1 MVDANMFDESDKE
14 LKYTTAEEILTGIDD
29 EQNAYWNSFLP
40 IFFDRMNTIMRR
52 SMLESMSEKDL
63 TASHAYYLI
72 ALNLE
77 GPQTLSELSKF
88 LDMDLST
95 SNRLFKALK
104 EKGLVTDD
112 RVSSTS
118 KKFHV
123 LLTSEGKKVSDY
135 VMEAAQNSANALFKN
150 ISTEDLHTVRSVLI
164 QALIESDSDFLS
176 YVKSPYTNPFYTYL
190 GTHPKKENIAV
201 PLMTNEEKKD

>member
-1 MVDANMFDESDKE
+1 MVNQNMTNESEKNLE
-14 LKYTTAEEILTGIDD
+14 YTPAEEILTGVDD

-52 SMLESMSEKDL
+52 SMLESIFDKDL

-95 SNRLFKALK
+95 SNRLFKVLK
-104 EKGLVTDD
+104 KKGLVTDD
-112 RVSSTS
+112 RTNTTS

-123 LLTSEGKKVSDY
+123 ILTPEGKIISDY
-135 VMEAAQNSANALFKN
+135 VMKTAQNSVNELFKN
-150 ISTEDLHTVRSVLI
+150 VSLEDLHTVRSILTQMLV
-164 QALIESDSDFLS
+164 ESDPDFLS

-201 PLMTNEEKKD
+201 PLMSKDKKKD